1 MALAI
6 QDALEGKYEILEKIG
21 EGGIGSVYKV
31 KHRLLEEIRV
41 IKVLRPQAAAK
52 EDLQE
57 RFVHEA
63 RMAIRLKQP
72 NIAQLHD
79 FAVTT
84 DGTAYIVMEFIDGVG
99 LDALLRTSG
108 PPSVG
113 LALEAS
119 RQGLTALGYLHAHRF
134 VHRDVSPDNLMLT
147 RDFDGS
153 PMVKL
158 IDLGIAKNLEG
169 EMQLTA
175 TGVFVGKVRYS
186 SPEQFSA
193 QGGSDEIDHR
203 SDIYSFGVLLYELL
217 TGEMPVV
224 GESFS
229 EVAGGHLFH
238 PPRPFDETDP
248 DGRIDPSLR
257 GAVLKALEKEPDK
270 RYQSTEEMVSALEPF
285 FGGAKEL
292 AGEVEERIDKTRAAA
307 PTLDPA
313 QKPGSTQNRLDA
325 EFGLATTPAPTLPAE
340 TPEVETTTATPTE
353 DLKLV
358 AANIDN
364 LIRGGKLK
372 QAGKVL
378 DKAVGVFGDIRPLAD
393 LRAQIDAARR
403 GTTIGRVG
411 GIERRWLPWAA
422 AALLAAIAVG
432 AAWWALGRGPA
443 ESATLSEARVREV
456 PGAPA
461 RWSPAM
467 AASDAPLIDDDNAPP
482 PPQSESED
490 DDPPRQ
496 VTAPPPGPPSQG
508 QRPDGRPPQGP
519 PPHGPRPRSDTGAG
533 PPGPPPGGPG
543 GRRPPGPPPTT
554 TELYSAGAVGVAPPV
569 LQSLPPAV
577 YPLDKPPRK
586 DMIYVVTVLVDEF
599 GRPMNPSIK
608 RGPPGLR
615 RARVRDTAIE
625 VAMGARFRPAIK
637 DGVAGRMW
645 TDVQVVFPGTE

>member
-113 LALEAS
+113 LALEVS

-193 QGGSDEIDHR
+193 QGGGDDIDHR

-248 DGRIDPSLR
+248 DGRIDPDLR
-257 GAVLKALEKEPDK
+257 AAVLKALEKEPGK
-270 RYQSTEEMVSALEPF
+270 RYESTEEMVAALEPF
-285 FGGAKEL
+285 FGGTKEL

-307 PTLDPA
+307 PALDPA
-313 QKPGSTQNRLDA
+313 QKPGSTQNRLDE
-325 EFGLATTPAPTLPAE
+325 EFGLATTPAPTVLAD
-340 TPEVETTTATPTE
+340 TPEADATTATPTE

-364 LIRGGKLK
+364 LIRSGKLK
-372 QAGKVL
+372 QADKVL
-378 DKAVGVFGDIRPLAD
+378 DKAVDVFGDIRPLAD
-393 LRAQIDAARR
+393 LRAQLERARR
-403 GTTIGRVG
+403 DAPIGGLG
-411 GIERRWLPWAA
+411 GIHKRWLPWAA
-422 AALLAAIAVG
+422 AALLGAIAAG

-443 ESATLSEARVREV
+443 ESVTLSDARVREV

-461 RWSPAM
+461 RWSPAV
-467 AASDAPLIDDDNAPP
+467 AESDAPLINDDNVPTPP
-482 PPQSESED
+482 RFESDESDPPQ
-490 DDPPRQ
+490 
-496 VTAPPPGPPSQG
+496 TAASNPSQPPPG
-508 QRPDGRPPQGP
+508 QRPHDRPPGP
-519 PPHGPRPRSDTGAG
+519 PPHGPRPRPGGEAG
-533 PPGPPPGGPG
+533 QPGPPPGGP

-554 TELYSAGAVGVAPPV
+554 TEVYTAGAIGVAPPV

-577 YPLDKPPRK
+577 FPLDKPPRK
-586 DMIYVVTVLVDEF
+586 DVIYVVTVLVDEF
-599 GRPMNPSIK
+599 GRPMNPSVK

-615 RARVRDTAIE
+615 RGRVRDAAIE
-625 VAMGARFRPAIK
+625 VAMGARFRPATK
-637 DGVAGRMW
+637 NGVAGRMW
-645 TDVQVVFPGTE
+645 TEVQVVFPGTE